1 MAGNTHTTNSRRD
14 CRQGVRR
21 HLKSNRGAKRG
32 KFVIEQLLT
41 VLTIGSVVT
50 FVCIPIAI
58 HWQSTPAAQF
68 SAGTAMALFPAAQII
83 KLIS

>member
-1 MAGNTHTTNSRRD
+1 M
-14 CRQGVRR
+14 
-21 HLKSNRGAKRG
+21 
-32 KFVIEQLLT
+32 IEQLLT